1 MKTAL
6 TIGLLVAVLMA
17 CGPSTPKVEEMVATA
32 VAESEER
39 VAEQVRDRT
48 AEAVAEA
55 LAGSEARL
63 AEAVAGAVEDS
74 ESRTA
79 LAFEAVEAKIAQSI
93 CASDYITMS
102 NYTTL
107 WLITDH
113 LQGGETPT
121 EDLWAAFDDGLL
133 PLDEVYV
140 RLSHVCE
147 RGDDRWVLVDQPK
160 VAAP

>member
-1 MKTAL
+1 MKAVL
-6 TIGLLVAVLMA
+6 TIGLLIAVLTA

-39 VAEQVRDRT
+39 VAEQVRSRT
-48 AEAVAEA
+48 AETVAEA
-55 LAGSEARL
+55 
-63 AEAVAGAVEDS
+63 VEDL
-74 ESRTA
+74 ESKTV
-79 LAFEAVEAKIAQSI
+79 LAFEAVEAQIAQSI

-113 LQGGETPT
+113 LQGGETPA
-121 EDLWAAFDDGLL
+121 EELWMAFDTGLL

-140 RLSHVCE
+140 KLSHVCE
-147 RGDDRWVLVDQPK
+147 RDDDRWVLVDQPK